1 MTKEKG
7 KSKRL
12 VMTEPT
18 FKKRKGLSA
27 EMSGTAVKRSPLS
40 KTAHKRKSLS
50 GREILRQRKLL
61 KQRQEDD
68 LSRRLFPYVEEKEA
82 SSQDSPKHSSKKV
95 SKVHKGLAG
104 KKSKGSLVSS
114 PELDVIKNAEET
126 FDDSMNSTL
135 PFEERNNENVENDN
149 SETEDN
155 IVSFLRTPG
164 LNGKTDR
171 EEDMDKTPLLTKKTP
186 MPEGDEQWLYSSKK
200 KRNKARR
207 LKGKYLLKCDN
218 LPKGTT
224 VHYLGLFLAECD
236 LFPKIVVKQ
245 AVRAGRGR
253 KRVSNHAAKGRWV
266 RTEGISSHYV
276 TSFDANG
283 AANGASGAAAGAG
296 GGVADIY
303 AILYC
308 NTEEDRDKLL
318 QLDEITMPSVTNSKD
333 RVLRI
338 VPMLTKQDTRS
349 IRALRISNLAE
360 GVTEQDLRDFF
371 ERKEMSIYKV
381 YLYPNDR
388 CAIVLFRRANDAKKA
403 LLSEGSKLLKGSEME
418 FHPNVGQMM
427 YGERGELLPM
437 DDPSKKSD

>member
-171 EEDMDKTPLLTKKTP
+171 EEDMDKTPLLTKKTA

-253 KRVSNHAAKGRWV
+253 KRVSK
-266 RTEGISSHYV
+266 
-276 TSFDANG
+276 
-283 AANGASGAAAGAG
+283 
-296 GGVADIY
+296 Y